1 VRKML
6 KVRNLEAG
14 YGPLK
19 VLKQVSLH
27 VSAGEIVTLIGA
39 NGAGKSTLLRALSG
53 LLATGG
59 GEVLFNGTSIRGLPA
74 ERIVDLGIALVPEGR
89 QVFAAMSVRE
99 NLILGGYVAARRGRG
114 RDGQGTSRSLE
125 QVYELF
131 PVLRERTEQLAG
143 TLSGGEQQMLAMGRA
158 LMTDPRLLMMDE
170 PSMGLAPLIVRDIFR
185 AIQRLRDEGR
195 TVLLV
200 EQNARAALRIAD
212 RGYVIETGKLVLE
225 GEAGFLLSDREVQ
238 RAYLGKGYREVW
250 E

>member
-1 VRKML
+1 ML
-6 KVRNLEAG
+6 NVRNLEAG

-19 VLKQVSLH
+19 VLRQISLH

-39 NGAGKSTLLRALSG
+39 NGAGKSTLLRALAG
-53 LLATGG
+53 LLAPRV
-59 GEVLFNGTSIRGLPA
+59 GEVLFEGTSIRGLPA
-74 ERIVDLGIALVPEGR
+74 ERVVDRGIALVPEGR

-99 NLILGGYVAARRGRG
+99 NLLLGGYVAARRGRG
-114 RDGQGTSRSLE
+114 GEGTSRALDR
-125 QVYELF
+125 VHDLF
-131 PVLRERTEQLAG
+131 PVLRERDSQLAG

-170 PSMGLAPLIVRDIFR
+170 PSMGLAPLVVRDILG
-185 AIQRLRDEGR
+185 AVQRLREEGR

-212 RGYVIETGKLVLE
+212 RGYVIETGRLVLE
-225 GEAGFLLSDREVQ
+225 GEADFLLNDREVQ

>member
-1 VRKML
+1 ML

-27 VSAGEIVTLIGA
+27 VSTGEIVTLIGA
-39 NGAGKSTLLRALSG
+39 NGAGKSTLLRALAG
-53 LLATGG
+53 LLEPRG
-59 GEVLFNGTSIRGLPA
+59 GEVLFAGEPIRGLPA
-74 ERIVDLGIALVPEGR
+74 ERVVDRGLALVPEGR
-89 QVFAAMSVRE
+89 QVFAALTVRE
-99 NLILGGYVAARRGRG
+99 NLILGGYVAARRGRDA
-114 RDGQGTSRSLE
+114 RGTSRALA
-125 QVYELF
+125 QVHDLF
-131 PVLRERTEQLAG
+131 PVLSERGEQLAG

-158 LMTDPRLLMMDE
+158 LMTDPRLLLLDE
-170 PSMGLAPLIVRDIFR
+170 PSMGLAPLVVRDIFR
-185 AIQRLRDEGR
+185 VVQRLRAEGR

-212 RGYVIETGKLVLE
+212 RGYVIETGRLVLE

-238 RAYLGKGYREVW
+238 RAYLGQGYREVW

>member
-1 VRKML
+1 ML
-6 KVRNLEAG
+6 KIRNLEAG

-27 VSAGEIVTLIGA
+27 VAPGEIVTLIGA
-39 NGAGKSTLLRALSG
+39 NGAGKSTLLRALAG
-53 LLATGG
+53 LLEPRG
-59 GEVLFNGTSIRGLPA
+59 GEVLFDGKPIRGLAA
-74 ERIVDLGIALVPEGR
+74 ERAVGLGIALVPEGR
-89 QVFAAMSVRE
+89 QVFAAMTVRE
-99 NLILGGYVAARRGRG
+99 NLLLGGYVAARRGRD
-114 RDGQGTSRSLE
+114 RAGTAGALE
-125 QVYELF
+125 EVFTLF
-131 PVLRERTEQLAG
+131 PVLRERGEQLAG

-170 PSMGLAPLIVRDIFR
+170 PSMGLAPLVVRDIFR
-185 AIQRLRDEGR
+185 AVSRLRREGR

-212 RGYVIETGKLVLE
+212 RGYVIETGRLVLE
-225 GEAGFLLSDREVQ
+225 GEAGYLLNDREVQ

>member
-1 VRKML
+1 ML

-14 YGPLK
+14 YGALK
-19 VLKQVSLH
+19 VLRRVSLH

-53 LLATGG
+53 LLAPRG
-59 GEVLFNGTSIRGLPA
+59 GEVLYDGKPIRGLPA
-74 ERIVDLGIALVPEGR
+74 ERVVGLGIALVPEGR
-89 QVFAAMSVRE
+89 QVFAAMSVEE
-99 NLILGGYVAARRGRG
+99 NLVLGGYVAARRGR
-114 RDGQGTSRSLE
+114 DGEGTAAALDR
-125 QVYELF
+125 VYALF
-131 PVLRERTEQLAG
+131 PILRERSVQLAG

-170 PSMGLAPLIVRDIFR
+170 PSMGLAPLVVRDIFR
-185 AIQRLRDEGR
+185 AIQRLREEGR

-212 RGYVIETGKLVLE
+212 RGYVIETGRLVLE
-225 GEAGFLLSDREVQ
+225 GEAGFLLRDREVQ
-238 RAYLGKGYREVW
+238 RAYLGKGYRDVW

>member
-1 VRKML
+1 ML

-19 VLKQVSLH
+19 VLTQVSLH
-27 VSAGEIVTLIGA
+27 VAAGEIVTLIGA
-39 NGAGKSTLLRALSG
+39 NGAGKSTLLRALAG
-53 LLATGG
+53 LLEPRG
-59 GEVLFNGTSIRGLPA
+59 GEVLFDGKPIRGLPA
-74 ERIVDLGIALVPEGR
+74 ERAVGLGIALVPEGR
-89 QVFAAMSVRE
+89 QVFAAMTVRE
-99 NLILGGYVAARRGRG
+99 NLQLGGYVAARRGRG
-114 RDGQGTSRSLE
+114 RDATARAFAE
-125 QVYELF
+125 VFELF
-131 PVLRERTEQLAG
+131 PVLQERSEQLAG
-143 TLSGGEQQMLAMGRA
+143 TLSGGEQQMLAMARA

-170 PSMGLAPLIVRDIFR
+170 PSMGLAPLVVRDIF
-185 AIQRLRDEGR
+185 AAVSRLREEGR

-212 RGYVIETGKLVLE
+212 RGYVIETGRLVLE

>member
-1 VRKML
+1 ML

-53 LLATGG
+53 LLAPGG
-59 GEVLFNGTSIRGLPA
+59 GEVLFDGKSIRGLPA
-74 ERIVDLGIALVPEGR
+74 ERVVDLGIALVPEGR

-99 NLILGGYVAARRGRG
+99 NLILGGYVAARRGR
-114 RDGQGTSRSLE
+114 DGQGTPRALE

>member
-1 VRKML
+1 MKML
-6 KVRNLEAG
+6 KVRNLAAG
-14 YGPLK
+14 YGSLK
-19 VLKQVSLH
+19 VLKRVSLH

-59 GEVLFNGTSIRGLPA
+59 GEVLFNGASIRGLPA
-74 ERIVDLGIALVPEGR
+74 ERVVDLGIALVPEGR

-99 NLILGGYVAARRGRG
+99 NLILGGYVAARRGR
-114 RDGQGTSRSLE
+114 DGQGTLRALE